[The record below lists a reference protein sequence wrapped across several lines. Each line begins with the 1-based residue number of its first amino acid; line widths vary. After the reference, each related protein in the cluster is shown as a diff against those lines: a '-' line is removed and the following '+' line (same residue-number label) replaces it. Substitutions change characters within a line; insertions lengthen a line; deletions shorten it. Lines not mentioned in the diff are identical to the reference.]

1 MNCLF
6 PNYSRLPIKFVRG
19 QGAWLW
25 DQHDNRYLDALSG
38 IAVCSLGHA
47 HPAVTQ
53 TICQQAKTLLHTSNL
68 YQISAQE
75 KLAEKLSAI
84 TGMDAAFFCNSGT
97 EANEAAIKLA
107 RLYAQQQQNSHPNI
121 VVTQGAF
128 HGRTLGA
135 LSASDLAN
143 NSSFAPLLPGFIRVP
158 YNDLQA
164 IQTVIQA
171 QENVCAIM
179 LEPIQGENG
188 VQIPD
193 ASYLPA
199 LRQLC
204 DDHKLLLIL
213 DEVQTGLGRT
223 GQWYD
228 FMHSA
233 CQPDI
238 LTSAK
243 ALGNGVPIG
252 VCLATQ
258 SLAPLLK
265 PGTHGSTFGG
275 NPLACSTA
283 ITVLET
289 IEKDNLCQQAADTGA
304 YILSNLK
311 AKLGSCS
318 RVVEIRG
325 RGMMLG
331 IELSHPAKPLQ
342 ASMLKS
348 GLLINVTAEKVIRL
362 LPPLILTMEQ
372 AESMVDILVN
382 HISNWEPASS

>member
-311 AKLGSCS
+311 TKLASCS

-331 IELSHPAKPLQ
+331 IELSQPAKPLQ

-348 GLLINVTAEKVIRL
+348 GLLINVTAEKIIRL